1 MDPRGI
7 VPTVRDPPALGSIEP
22 SEGGAAI
29 NHGNANC
36 PRGIRAR
43 ADRTPA
49 RAILLREPK
58 GRQETPLRP
67 SRLRKKIRRQHPLD
81 LGWRSVRT
89 PSRDD
94 AQAKPERERPT
105 CSAPGRRGMIVKFPY
120 SASRRVYSRRGR
132 VSKNGTPE
140 ERAAKAAATA
150 AELTSAAVTEISS
163 RSGDLHRGIG
173 GGMYTRKAYATREA
187 SWRGPG

>member
-1 MDPRGI
+1 
-7 VPTVRDPPALGSIEP
+7 
-22 SEGGAAI
+22 
-29 NHGNANC
+29 
-36 PRGIRAR
+36 
-43 ADRTPA
+43 
-49 RAILLREPK
+49 
-58 GRQETPLRP
+58 
-67 SRLRKKIRRQHPLD
+67 
-81 LGWRSVRT
+81 
-89 PSRDD
+89 
-94 AQAKPERERPT
+94 
-105 CSAPGRRGMIVKFPY
+105 MIVKFPY

-187 SWRGPG
+187 SWRGPAMTNQRLAKAVEAGPRAPTIVEFIQQLRSYLVEEFARGRDIDQIFGDLEENYRRVEKALGKS